1 MAIPGFAG
9 SKPAMSRISRKSE
22 LSPSVTKSGGGI
34 DLGKNDVDMGSK
46 GKTSPSVTSGDIG
59 VSTEITNIGGLT
71 VTGGISADISPIG
84 LGINYDPSQNSLGI
98 AGGAE
103 IPGGLLGASA
113 GITVDLDTGEVIGGQ
128 IGGEALGLGVN
139 ISASKDGG
147 LGVEFTVQIPFTPI
161 ELSVG
166 FGYSPD
172 ETPTPTPTPTPLPYD
187 PTTIPDIPS
196 MPTFPTGNNCFC
208 KVVVSVRSRYWSWQ
222 GDNTGARYQ
231 FGNNDEITSDVNAS
245 YDKDGI
251 LKGYISY
258 YERYHHWNNTERNP
272 GPDNRFFERTLTIP
286 IPPDP
291 YPNGVNS
298 FQLIEIRRI
307 GGDALEIKG
316 SEQRIYNY
324 IKGIYYQSKAFL
336 IRPGSGVWDFYNEI
350 AFKSASISL
359 NLCIIPDE
367 PSPPPPPFP
376 NPPPR
381 KRNKMD
387 DCCKENL
394 KFLRAIY
401 KGLGIAKFPGQLPNT
416 IVQEIPKEGEQ
427 PAEPPQVPIPDLVS
441 LLNWQFERD
450 DERWGQWEIQINI
463 KDADLTKEGNQGKSV
478 KFPNLAESV
487 AEMEGQMLSIQANVE
502 ALVALSIRNLTESG
516 MARQE
521 AIKGYLA
528 SMAIA
533 KYMAFPYKKFDVEI
547 PSTYT
552 PGATSIDKLIIES
565 IVHAKGI
572 EYEDKETQ
580 RDLLLDLL
588 QAAAITRAVHW
599 RQVNPKNDIKEQILS
614 QLRGSVDLSEKITN
628 VKAVAADGD
637 TPPKKESWEDKL
649 DQYENGFGF
658 STGIEDANTPYGRD
672 REQRPRIR
680 QIGDNIAQA
689 GKDE

>member
-1 MAIPGFAG
+1 
-9 SKPAMSRISRKSE
+9 MSRVSRKSE
-22 LSPSVTKSGGGI
+22 LSPSITKSGGGI
-34 DLGKNDVDMGSK
+34 DLGKNDFDMGRK
-46 GKTSPSVTSGDIG
+46 GKTSPSVTSGGIG
-59 VSTEITNIGGLT
+59 VSTEVTNVGGLT
-71 VTGGISADISPIG
+71 VTGGVSVDISPID
-84 LGINYDPSQNSLGI
+84 LGINYDPSENSLGI
-98 AGGAE
+98 AGGAQ

-113 GITVDLDTGEVIGGQ
+113 GITINLDTGEVIGGQ
-128 IGGEALGLGVN
+128 VGGEALGLGVN

-161 ELSVG
+161 EISLG
-166 FGYSPD
+166 FGYSPE
-172 ETPTPTPTPTPLPYD
+172 ETPTPTPTPTPKAPSSNNPKRIPTSKSCTDGKYELVGIAWTQEDRQNRIYPLEDALARRDAQSELFSNYD
-187 PTTIPDIPS
+187 KSYEDDFADRAFGKDKWYTTRMFVTSATGGGAWLYIPNS
-196 MPTFPTGNNCFC
+196 NNILGTPG
-208 KVVVSVRSRYWSWQ
+208 YI
-222 GDNTGARYQ
+222 ARYDAICEVTYQ
-231 FGNNDEITSDVNAS
+231 YDV
-245 YDKDGI
+245 Y
-251 LKGYISY
+251 L
-258 YERYHHWNNTERNP
+258 P
-272 GPDNRFFERTLTIP
+272 
-286 IPPDP
+286 
-291 YPNGVNS
+291 
-298 FQLIEIRRI
+298 
-307 GGDALEIKG
+307 KG
-316 SEQRIYNY
+316 SHSPYYAFGSQAFNY
-324 IKGIYYQSKAFL
+324 
-336 IRPGSGVWDFYNEI
+336 
-350 AFKSASISL
+350 KSVIVSA
-359 NLCIIPDE
+359 
-367 PSPPPPPFP
+367 SPPPQCPNPLPPPPLFP

-381 KRNKMD
+381 KQNRMD
-387 DCCKENL
+387 NCCKENL
-394 KFLRAIY
+394 KFLRVIY
-401 KGLGIAKFPGQLPNT
+401 DRLGLAKFPGKLPNT
-416 IVQEIPKEGEQ
+416 IIQEIPKEGEQ
-427 PAEPPQVPIPDLVS
+427 PAEPPQVPITDLVS
-441 LLNWQFERD
+441 LLSWQFERD

-528 SMAIA
+528 SRAIA
-533 KYMAFPYKKFDVEI
+533 KYMAFPYKEFDVEI

-588 QAAAITRAVHW
+588 QAAAIIRAVHW

-672 REQRPRIR
+672 RERRPRIR